1 MLNFHLSF
9 RISCNFDILS
19 VTENHLISG
28 ASHDP
33 FVVGGDLLGKAGPTV
48 SEGGGD
54 SEKFFRFCR
63 RYGLCKFFFNDCILV
78 RICCYQLIFKKC
90 SQK

>member
-48 SEGGGD
+48 SEGGGT
-54 SEKFFRFCR
+54 
-63 RYGLCKFFFNDCILV
+63 V
-78 RICCYQLIFKKC
+78 RNFLDFVEDMDYANFSLTIAFW
-90 SQK
+90 